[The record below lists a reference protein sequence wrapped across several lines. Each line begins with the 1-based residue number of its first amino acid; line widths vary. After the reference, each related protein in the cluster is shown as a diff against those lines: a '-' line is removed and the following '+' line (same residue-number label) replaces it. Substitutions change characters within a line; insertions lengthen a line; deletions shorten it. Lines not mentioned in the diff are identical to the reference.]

1 MPVQNI
7 TTDNGLGVVTRCWG
21 VLGAD
26 EFLAAIRDRYTP
38 DDALKRI
45 RYFITD
51 HTDVERFDIWADDI
65 YALTKITTA
74 ASEKNPHI
82 HLASVVPSEVGFG
95 LVRMWH
101 GYAHALPWQFRLC
114 RSRLEA
120 EGWLRECIDPDLS
133 FGQAG
138 NLSNGSKR

>member
-1 MPVQNI
+1 MPVENI
-7 TTDNGLGVVTRCWG
+7 ITDNGLGVVTRCWG
-21 VLGAD
+21 VLGAA
-26 EFLAAIRDRYTP
+26 EFIEAIRDRYTP
-38 DDALKRI
+38 DDALQRV

-74 ASEKNPHI
+74 ASGKNPHI

-101 GYAHALPWQFRLC
+101 GYAHEVPWQFRLC
-114 RSRLEA
+114 RSRQEA
-120 EGWLRECIDPDLS
+120 EEWLRECIDVTLRFTEAGTFPDE
-133 FGQAG
+133 
-138 NLSNGSKR
+138 